1 MQGSWRRME
10 VIKYIA
16 YLGRWQLSG
25 LVLAP
30 VLYLFGVS
38 SVVLP
43 TIIANLI
50 GGAVFF
56 WVDRWIFKDGR
67 K

>member
-1 MQGSWRRME
+1 MD
-10 VIKYIA
+10 KFLL

-25 LVLAP
+25 LVLGP
-30 VLYLFGVS
+30 VLALMTDTKIYD
-38 SVVLP
+38 P
-43 TIIANLI
+43 KIIAATILSNLV

-56 WVDRWIFKDGR
+56 WIDKYLIFNGGK

>member
-1 MQGSWRRME
+1 ME
-10 VIKYIA
+10 VGKFLL

-43 TIIANLI
+43 TIIANAI

-56 WVDRWIFKDGR
+56 WVDQWIFKDRR